1 MLRKGTPWF
10 FKRSFDLLPVALFL
24 ITKELILSGVSR
36 FRAKEPPKIIEKAQK
51 IGHQSRQE
59 RKDLI
64 RNAA

>member
-1 MLRKGTPWF
+1 
-10 FKRSFDLLPVALFL
+10 VALFL

-64 RNAA
+64 RKAA